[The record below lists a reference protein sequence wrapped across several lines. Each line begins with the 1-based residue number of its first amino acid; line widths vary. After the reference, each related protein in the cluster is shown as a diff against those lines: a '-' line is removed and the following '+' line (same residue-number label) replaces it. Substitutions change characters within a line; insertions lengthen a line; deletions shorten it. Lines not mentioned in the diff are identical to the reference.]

1 MASCVVPGI
10 WMDAIP
16 NNLASDVHMY
26 LQAERLRGGCLDQI
40 GPMQKGLPVP
50 VLLVADIDI
59 GPPLLW
65 CSEL

>member
-1 MASCVVPGI
+1 
-10 WMDAIP
+10 MDDIP
-16 NNLASDVHMY
+16 NNLASHLHTY
-26 LQAERLRGGCLDQI
+26 LQAERLRGGGADQF

-50 VLLVADIDI
+50 VLLVANVDI